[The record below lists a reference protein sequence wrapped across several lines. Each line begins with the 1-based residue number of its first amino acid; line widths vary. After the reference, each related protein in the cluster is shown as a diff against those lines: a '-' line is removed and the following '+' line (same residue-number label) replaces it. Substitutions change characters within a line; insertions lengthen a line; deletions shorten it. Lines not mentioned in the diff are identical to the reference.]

1 MAESKVSYE
10 CGLCKSNDHHITSP
24 TCPTKRK
31 ATETLRR
38 RQNHRLQA
46 VKMNAFAVPT
56 ANRFTA
62 LQWDEEDWPDLPDLC
77 SAPEQPVLYSDAARQ
92 GGRRRQKNSV
102 QHPPITEPDDVDT
115 AAIDGQI
122 AKLLAEVTKLRRH
135 RELLLRRKRPDQRT
149 DLSSTPAPTMRQPPP
164 FFGSQNSSVIPDN
177 STSSLLRFMVNQLSH
192 LTSVLLQR
200 LDS

>member
-1 MAESKVSYE
+1 MAESQVSYQ

-38 RQNHRLQA
+38 RQNHRLQTF
-46 VKMNAFAVPT
+46 KMNTFAVPT
-56 ANRFTA
+56 ANRFSA
-62 LQWDEEDWPDLPDLC
+62 LQWDEEDWPDLPDLG
-77 SAPEQPVLYSDAARQ
+77 SAPEQPVLYSDAARR

-102 QHPPITEPDDVDT
+102 QHTPMPEPDDVDT
-115 AAIDGQI
+115 AAVDEKI
-122 AKLLAEVTKLRRH
+122 ANLLAEVTKLRRH
-135 RELLLRRKRPDQRT
+135 RELLLRRKPPEQRT